1 MASGSSD
8 GWWHLPRGVR
18 LRWREWDDG
27 EAIVLNVLSGQT
39 HYLDGLSAA
48 VLREIEREPATARR
62 IAARVADAFESEAD
76 DALTERVAEICARF
90 DALGLADPES
100 A

>member
-1 MASGSSD
+1 MASRSSD
-8 GWWHLPRGVR
+8 EWWHLPRGVH

-39 HYLDGLSAA
+39 HYLDGVSAA
-48 VLREIEREPATARR
+48 VLREIERDPATVSR
-62 IAARVADAFESEAD
+62 IAARVADVFEAESD
-76 DALTERVAEICARF
+76 NALTERVAVICARF
-90 DALGLADPES
+90 EALGLADPEN